1 MPSPPAKSRM
11 PCREGR
17 IEIQSNHEA
26 KSWAVCDAGRF
37 RVPPTRVFSASPSRH
52 PPANPMKTHSA
63 TRTVAATAAIV
74 ALGLTP
80 LASWR
85 SEAQEPTPPPVLTRS
100 PAMPGGRD
108 GVPIERVR
116 APEMNPVRQ
125 SRPASQPPGQIAP
138 ARLEV
143 TVFELQVPEDRIADL
158 DAQALE
164 AKAATAQ
171 DLAKALAEF
180 GKTWV
185 LYKIDQTVN
194 LYDESIMLGTS
205 EPMVTGSMGRNSGPS
220 INSVTYQDTGLI
232 VHLSAGAPLDRPPP
246 PARELCVQVNFELSV
261 LAESGVEISPQLK
274 ATRTRKMELRHS
286 EVPRFAKPL
295 VLLNVSASDSDDE
308 AQPVAYVIRYV
319 FSDIKR

>member
-1 MPSPPAKSRM
+1 
-11 PCREGR
+11 
-17 IEIQSNHEA
+17 
-26 KSWAVCDAGRF
+26 
-37 RVPPTRVFSASPSRH
+37 
-52 PPANPMKTHSA
+52 MKTHSA
-63 TRTVAATAAIV
+63 RRTVLATAAIV
-74 ALGLTP
+74 AIGLTP

-85 SEAQEPTPPPVLTRS
+85 SEAQELPPPPEPTPPPVLTRS
-100 PAMPGGRD
+100 PAMPGGRT

-116 APEMNPVRQ
+116 APEMNPMRQ
-125 SRPASQPPGQIAP
+125 SRPASQTPGQIAP

-180 GKTWV
+180 GKTRV

-220 INSVTYQDTGLI
+220 INSITYQDTGLI

-261 LAESGVEISPQLK
+261 LAESGVEISPQRK

-286 EVPRFAKPL
+286 EVPRFGKAL
-295 VLLNVSASDSDDE
+295 VLLNVSASGSDDE

-319 FSDIKR
+319 FSEIKR